1 MSPDHEPKRYRIDD
15 LIVDAGSRRV
25 TRRGKDLAVRGLSFD
40 LLLVLARH
48 APDLV
53 SVDTLMDEVWPG
65 LVVGPETVTKR
76 IQLLRDALDD
86 DGDPPRYLSV
96 VRGRGYRL
104 HGQVEPQGGGQATR
118 RRGRLRW
125 SFGAAVV
132 LLPGLAAVW
141 WGFGNRAV
149 ETPAIIEPRP
159 AAPPNSIAVLAFDDM
174 SPMQDQAWFADGVS
188 EEILNLLAQTS
199 ALQVIARTSSF
210 SFKDEKVDI
219 ATIADKLNVAHVLEG
234 SVRKSGDKLRITA
247 QLVDATNSMHLWSET
262 YDRELG
268 DILAV
273 QTDIAASVA
282 EQLQVKLADDWR
294 PQLQGPVNPE
304 AYTQFLQGNFFYGR
318 RGPGDVQRARDH
330 YRRAVEIDPDFARAW
345 AGLAGAYF
353 VLLNEVGV
361 GEGNER
367 ASQLQAVEQAL
378 ALEPGLAEAQVRAA
392 QYYWSV
398 DRARALEHWNHALS
412 LHPNSPLVLGVAAGA
427 AAFRGRFDEAIE
439 RQQRAVALD
448 PLGYANRA
456 NLAIWLLADGR
467 LEDAK
472 VEFVRA
478 KELSPMKASELDVE
492 LGSILILERRFEE
505 ALAAIGQWPEG
516 PDRDQALAL
525 VYSALGREADG
536 DAAFNRLIAASG
548 IDADIRVAE
557 VLAHRGEIDEAFRRL
572 ATARDEIRSDPWT
585 PEIEKW
591 LDEIVVSPFLR
602 PLRSDPRWKRWFVD
616 ILDKPEDA
624 EARQA
629 AR

>member
-1 MSPDHEPKRYRIDD
+1 
-15 LIVDAGSRRV
+15 
-25 TRRGKDLAVRGLSFD
+25 
-40 LLLVLARH
+40 
-48 APDLV
+48 
-53 SVDTLMDEVWPG
+53 
-65 LVVGPETVTKR
+65 
-76 IQLLRDALDD
+76 
-86 DGDPPRYLSV
+86 
-96 VRGRGYRL
+96 
-104 HGQVEPQGGGQATR
+104 
-118 RRGRLRW
+118 LRW
-125 SFGAAVV
+125 SFGAALV

-210 SFKDEKVDI
+210 SFKDENVDI

-234 SVRKSGDKLRITA
+234 SVRKSGDMLRITA

-282 EQLQVKLADDWR
+282 EQLKVKLADDWR

-345 AGLAGAYF
+345 AGLAGVYNVMAF
-353 VLLNEVGV
+353 T
-361 GEGNER
+361 GEIDWKTAR
-367 ASQLQAVEQAL
+367 ARLREAAKQAL
-378 ALEPGLAEAQVRAA
+378 AHDPNLAEAHARAA
-392 QYYWSV
+392 TYYWSE
-398 DRARALEHWNHALS
+398 DRATALEHWNKALS
-412 LHPNSPLVLGVAAGA
+412 LDPNSPLVLGITAGKYVLS
-427 AAFRGRFDEAIE
+427 GRLDEAIE
-439 RQQRAVALD
+439 LQKRVVALD
-448 PLGYANRA
+448 PLGFANRA

-472 VEFVRA
+472 AQIIRA
-478 KELSPMKASELDVE
+478 QELSPMKASEYDVD

-505 ALAAIGQWPEG
+505 ALATIGQWPEG
-516 PDRDQALAL
+516 PDRDKALAL
-525 VYSALGREADG
+525 VYPALGREADG
-536 DAAFNRLIAASG
+536 DAAFNRLIAAPG
-548 IDADIRVAE
+548 IDTDIRAAE
-557 VLAHRGEIDEAFRRL
+557 VFAHRGEIDEAFRRL
-572 ATARDEIRSDPWT
+572 AAARDEIHSDPWT
-585 PEIEKW
+585 PEREQW
-591 LDEIVVSPFLR
+591 LDDIAVSPFLR
-602 PLRSDPRWKRWFVD
+602 PLRSDPRWRSWFVD
-616 ILDKPEDA
+616 FLEQPEVA